1 MQRPWGRTMAGV
13 VGGTARR
20 LVRLEQSEQGT
31 GGGQEGQGGDR
42 HPGQGLVGCRE
53 DLNFWR

>member
-20 LVRLEQSEQGT
+20 PVRLEQSEQGK
-31 GGGQEGQGGDR
+31 GGGRKGREGTGTLGR
-42 HPGQGLVGCRE
+42 ASWAVGRT
-53 DLNFWR
+53 